1 MNLEY
6 IEELINR
13 ENIQL
18 INAYL
23 KNSQG
28 LYANYNNI
36 KFIIYDK
43 TKIRNSYEKK
53 QILIEELSHYYYN
66 ATYNFNSDLQFINKQ
81 EYKAKMES
89 YNLLIPFDKLQLL
102 MQDNS
107 ITFYDLADYFEVTV
121 EYMQNAIEF
130 YINKYGNFIKNIS

>member
-6 IEELINR
+6 IEELINK
-13 ENIQL
+13 ENIEL

-102 MQDNS
+102 MQNNS
-107 ITFYDLADYFEVTV
+107 ITLYDLADYFEVTV

-130 YINKYGNFIKNIS
+130 YTNKYENFIKNIS